1 MSAAGKADVR
11 RVTPAAA
18 RWVLHQRPSLE
29 FRGGGPLLLGVVA
42 LQHSVE
48 VTVDVR
54 PVARRALAT
63 AWNGQCPQPAKGDI
77 RALETAAGFEP
88 KRASIIL
95 GIVI

>member
-1 MSAAGKADVR
+1 MPQQNYTDCCYAQNGSPYWPTAAQTWCAAMSAAGKADVR

-54 PVARRALAT
+54 P
-63 AWNGQCPQPAKGDI
+63 
-77 RALETAAGFEP
+77 
-88 KRASIIL
+88 
-95 GIVI
+95 